1 MIQFSCRL
9 FTQKKKT
16 RKKLLKA
23 VKYSGNF
30 YYLHVSV
37 YYSCVFCIKKYKKQW
52 KKILK
57 KHGCSSVRTPRITK
71 HLTVFNHCKFT
82 QEGTYHPLLG
92 AVITLQPTL
101 HWGMFSEVQSCRLTL
116 CLEEKKKKT
125 QPNSNINANEQS
137 LMGNRFHHRNYVLLR
152 LQIWVTK
159 LSESTYFVQVAH
171 HILINKLALLE
182 QKRKKIKMCYTLNGI
197 KMVDSKANWQV
208 IIN

>member
-1 MIQFSCRL
+1 
-9 FTQKKKT
+9 
-16 RKKLLKA
+16 
-23 VKYSGNF
+23 
-30 YYLHVSV
+30 
-37 YYSCVFCIKKYKKQW
+37 
-52 KKILK
+52 
-57 KHGCSSVRTPRITK
+57 
-71 HLTVFNHCKFT
+71 
-82 QEGTYHPLLG
+82 
-92 AVITLQPTL
+92 
-101 HWGMFSEVQSCRLTL
+101 MFSEVQSCRLTL
-116 CLEEKKKKT
+116 WLEEKKNKT